1 MVPARHERE
10 HRGLGLWNS
19 YDGTIT
25 LCDRGRQTDARM
37 TFDWLCKLLHVI
49 RMHRKYAGVRSPPA
63 ENPFMQELGYRD
75 GGVVEGRRD
84 FTGVW
89 RRGILTSPRTCNPGF
104 SIE

>member
-75 GGVVEGRRD
+75 GGAAEAS
-84 FTGVW
+84 GVW